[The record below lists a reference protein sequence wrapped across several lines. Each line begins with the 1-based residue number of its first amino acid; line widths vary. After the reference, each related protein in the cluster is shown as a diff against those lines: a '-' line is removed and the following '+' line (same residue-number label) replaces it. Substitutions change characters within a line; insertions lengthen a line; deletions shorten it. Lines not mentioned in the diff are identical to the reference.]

1 MALRPQKSIAFLSI
15 RIKAYG
21 LQDYVNLYLA
31 KLDVSVCSKAC
42 FLFANSCFPVFTI
55 SKD

>member
-31 KLDVSVCSKAC
+31 KLDVSVCSKAR